1 MSWTYNQQVL
11 SEIPEGYYGF
21 VYNITN
27 ILSNKQY
34 IGKKFFYSQKQ
45 RQVKGKKKKY
55 KAESDWKDYYGSNEE
70 LKNDVELYGKDNFS
84 RTILHLCKTKGECS
98 YYEAKYQ
105 FQENVLLFPE
115 LFYNSWIMC
124 KVHRKHLK
132 LSTAG

>member
-1 MSWTYNQQVL
+1 MSWVYQQQVL

-27 ILSNKQY
+27 LLSNKQY

-55 KAESDWKDYYGSNEE
+55 KAESDWKDYYGSNDE
-70 LKNDVELYGKDNFS
+70 LRSDIELHGKDNFS
-84 RTILHLCKTKGECS
+84 RTILYLCKTKGECS
-98 YYEAKYQ
+98 YYEAMQQ
-105 FQENVLLFPE
+105 FQENVLFHPE
-115 LFYNSWIMC
+115 LYYNSWVMC

-132 LSTAG
+132 LTDAR

>member
-27 ILSNKQY
+27 LLSNKQY

-70 LKNDVELYGKDNFS
+70 LKNDVELHGKDNFS
-84 RTILHLCKTKGECS
+84 RTIIHLCKTKGECS

-132 LSTAG
+132 LSDAR

>member
-27 ILSNKQY
+27 LLSNKQY

-70 LKNDVELYGKDNFS
+70 LKNDVELHGKDNFT
-84 RTILHLCKTKGECS
+84 RTIIHLCKTKGECS

>member
-1 MSWTYNQQVL
+1 MSWIYNQQLL

-27 ILSNKQY
+27 LLSNKQY
-34 IGKKFFYSQKQ
+34 IGKKLFFSQKQ

-70 LKNDVELYGKDNFS
+70 LKNDVELHGKDNFT
-84 RTILHLCKTKGECS
+84 RTIIHLCKTKGECS

>member
-27 ILSNKQY
+27 LLSNKQY

-70 LKNDVELYGKDNFS
+70 LKNDVELHGRDNFS
-84 RTILHLCKTKGECS
+84 RTIIHLCKTKGECS

-132 LSTAG
+132 LSDAR

>member
-1 MSWTYNQQVL
+1 MEWVYQQQVV
-11 SEIPEGYYGF
+11 SEIPEGCYGF

-27 ILSNKQY
+27 VLSNKQY

-55 KAESDWKDYYGSNEE
+55 KVESDWKDYYGSNEE
-70 LKNDVELYGKDNFS
+70 LKKDVEQYGGDNFT
-84 RTILHLCKTKGECS
+84 RTIIHLCKTKGECS

-115 LFYNSWIMC
+115 LYYNSWIMC

-132 LSTAG
+132 LTDAG

>member
-1 MSWTYNQQVL
+1 MEWVYQQQVL
-11 SEIPEGYYGF
+11 SDIPEGYYGF

-55 KAESDWKDYYGSNEE
+55 KVESDWKEYYGSNEE
-70 LKNDVELYGKDNFS
+70 LKKDIELNGKENFT
-84 RTILHLCKTKGECS
+84 RTIIQLCKTKGECS

-105 FQENVLLFPE
+105 FQENVLFYPE

-132 LSTAG
+132 LTDAE

>member
-1 MSWTYNQQVL
+1 MDWNYEQKIL
-11 SEIPEGYYGF
+11 SDIPEGYYGF

-27 ILSNKQY
+27 VLSNKQY

-55 KAESDWKDYYGSNEE
+55 KVESDWKEYYGSNEE
-70 LKNDVELYGKDNFS
+70 LKKDIEQLGKDNFT
-84 RTILHLCKTKGECS
+84 RTIIHLCKTKGECS

-115 LFYNSWIMC
+115 LYYNSWIMC

-132 LSTAG
+132 LST

>member
-1 MSWTYNQQVL
+1 MVWTYQQQVL

-55 KAESDWKDYYGSNEE
+55 KAESDWKEYYGSNEE
-70 LKNDVELYGKDNFS
+70 LKNDVELHGKDNFT
-84 RTILHLCKTKGECS
+84 RTIIQLCKTKGECS

-132 LSTAG
+132 LTNAE

>member
-1 MSWTYNQQVL
+1 MEWVYQQQVL
-11 SEIPEGYYGF
+11 SDIPEGYYGF

-55 KAESDWKDYYGSNEE
+55 KVESDWKEYYGSNEE
-70 LKNDVELYGKDNFS
+70 LKKDIELNGKENFT
-84 RTILHLCKTKGECS
+84 RTIIQLCKTKGECS
-98 YYEAKYQ
+98 YYEAKHQ
-105 FQENVLLFPE
+105 FQENVLFYPE

-132 LSTAG
+132 LTDAE

>member
-1 MSWTYNQQVL
+1 MSWIYNQQLL

-55 KAESDWKDYYGSNEE
+55 KAESDWKYYYGSNEE
-70 LKNDVELYGKDNFS
+70 LKNDVELHGKDNFT
-84 RTILHLCKTKGECS
+84 RTIIHLCKTKGECS